1 MYKTAQLLQIAKRL
15 LHFTNI
21 HITFSPFLDSF
32 LAIMETNLRIR
43 ARKKGINM

>member
-1 MYKTAQLLQIAKRL
+1 MLKFAQLLQITKRL

-32 LAIMETNLRIR
+32 IAIMETN
-43 ARKKGINM
+43 